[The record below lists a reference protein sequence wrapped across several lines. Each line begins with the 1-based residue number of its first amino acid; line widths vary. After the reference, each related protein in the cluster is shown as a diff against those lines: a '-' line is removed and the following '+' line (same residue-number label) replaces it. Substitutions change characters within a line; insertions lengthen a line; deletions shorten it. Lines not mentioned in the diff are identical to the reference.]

1 MSRNGENNIASFTVV
16 AKVKPKSSR
25 RKIVLENDGR
35 LKVFLH
41 SPPED
46 GKANDELSKTLGC
59 ALRISQSS
67 VEIVAGLKSRTKIL
81 RISGILQEEFKKRF
95 KDNLAST

>member
-1 MSRNGENNIASFTVV
+1 MKKQPDEAILSFNVA

-25 RKIVLENDGR
+25 RKIVMEPDGS

-46 GKANDELSKTLGC
+46 GRANSELKETLGR

-67 VEIVAGLKSRTKIL
+67 VEIVAGLKSRIKTL
-81 RISGILQEEFKKRF
+81 RISGLSRGEMNRILGSGG
-95 KDNLAST
+95 AG

>member
-1 MSRNGENNIASFTVV
+1 MKKQADEAISSFNVA

-25 RKIVLENDGR
+25 RKIVMETDGS

-46 GKANDELSKTLGC
+46 GRANSELRETLGD

-67 VEIVAGLKSRTKIL
+67 VEIVAGLKSRTKTL
-81 RISGILQEEFKKRF
+81 RISGLSRGEMNRILGSGR
-95 KDNLAST
+95 AG